1 MDSRL
6 RERRGVDI
14 PSIYSLSAALPS
26 RRLIA
31 RSGKR
36 PTPPPV
42 ARSHEGGYGR
52 GRRDACAKETPW
64 SNPN

>member
-14 PSIYSLSAALPS
+14 PSIYSLSTALPS

-31 RSGKR
+31 RS
-36 PTPPPV
+36 
-42 ARSHEGGYGR
+42 HEGGYAR